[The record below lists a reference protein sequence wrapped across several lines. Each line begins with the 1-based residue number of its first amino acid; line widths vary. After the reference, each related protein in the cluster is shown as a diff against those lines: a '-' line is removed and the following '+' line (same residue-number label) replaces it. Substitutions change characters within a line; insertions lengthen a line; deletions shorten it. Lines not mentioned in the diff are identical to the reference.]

1 MCQQKKRRIKTGDS
15 KMYKN
20 LINTLVNTSKKFVTL
35 MVVLAA
41 VIGVAQ
47 ADVNSRDKD
56 KQILYIGDNHLATAK
71 IKILKE
77 SANKAGLALD
87 VFSTR
92 SFKKHMT
99 TLCDYSLVITQA
111 VSVDAAAGA
120 YGPINTA
127 VKVCDN
133 KRLSIGFDLKHLN
146 NGISNKQKKIASA
159 YLENGMRVNFESLFM
174 YLGNEFYQQSNTIK
188 GVVQVPKVGVYH
200 PNYEKIIT
208 ADQVGF
214 YDWLNRTNPSE
225 NIPSIAVL
233 IHRSAVEN
241 EQTAVVDATIEAI
254 EKNGA
259 RGFAVF
265 FDGMNAHED
274 FRGLVKGRVH
284 AMINYRMLHEAEKNK
299 QDFLD
304 IGVPVLHGLVYR
316 DGDRT
321 SFDQA
326 DAGISA
332 MMSPYFLMMPES
344 AGLIDPTMV
353 ATIDKD
359 KNQVPMSDHIN
370 AIADRAIKQGM
381 LSLRKNADKKLA
393 LFMWN
398 YPPGD
403 KNMGAAFLNVPNSI
417 RDISLALKEAGY
429 SINHKT
435 SEELIAQ
442 VGKILRPFYTKS
454 GLDLLMEQGLSD
466 YLPVSDY
473 QSWLDSLPKEVS
485 EPIVSR
491 WGEPKDNTYVRNVNG
506 VPAFIIPQIKLGNL
520 IAIPQ
525 PSRSEDEDRNTALYH
540 STSSPINH
548 YYLAVYLY
556 AKLKH
561 KSDAF
566 IHLGTHGSQEWLT
579 GKERGLSIYDAP
591 QLTVGN
597 TPIVYP
603 FVMDNVGEAM
613 QAKRRGRAV
622 MISHMTPGFAEAGF
636 YGSFAE
642 LEELLEQYM
651 LLSEGKTKRVVQ
663 DSIINLSVQLK
674 IFEDVGFTE
683 LDLKTNFDE
692 FMHTLHDYMHSLAGE
707 SQPLGVHTFGET
719 LNNPHLMTTIAQ
731 MLGSEFRSL
740 AENFEEQNSIKL
752 KQVPDLFS
760 QKMEDNNVVQLD
772 NTPGF
777 KLLWATLI
785 ENQNIDT
792 NSEMDAYLEQAKDFS
807 RRITGQQEMENMLKG
822 LSGEF
827 VPVGYGGDPVRAHE
841 AVPTG
846 VNLLGFNPA
855 KVPSK
860 AAWEVGQKL
869 VEDVIANH
877 YKEHGEYPN
886 KLAFSL
892 WSLETMRHHGVLEAQ
907 VLAAMG
913 VKPKWDENGF
923 LRGTEIIPFSELK
936 RPRVDV
942 VASATGL
949 YRDAFPNVMLMIAKA
964 IKQVSELKE
973 DNNSIYTNTQALK
986 NTLLEGGMEE
996 AEAEYLSTVRLFS
1009 NESGSY
1015 GSGLAGS
1022 SLASDTWEED
1032 SKLSDLYLKRMGY
1045 AFGSDSKRWGDK
1057 VSGLYDKAL
1066 SGTDAVLFSRSSNLY
1081 GMNTSDDPFQYF
1093 GGMALAIRN
1102 IDGASPEM
1110 LIANLREKNEAKSEG
1125 FNRFMARELRNRSFH
1140 PRWIEEAQKEGY
1152 SGASMMLD
1160 RLNNFWGWTVMYPE
1174 GVTNSQ
1180 WQEFAEVYVK
1190 DKYDMDMREFFDGS
1204 NPTNLAQMIE
1214 RMLEAERKDY
1224 WNTDEETLKKL
1235 VETYLEIKRDHN
1247 VFSENEKF
1255 LDNLADQAAGFGL
1268 APLLESANSALTK
1281 ELSEQAKAS
1290 ATQEIVE
1297 GQKLEQVEEKPSDK
1311 EFDWQIFMFVSL
1323 LLFAFVVGSF
1333 QQLRSVRKS
1342 YI

>member
-1 MCQQKKRRIKTGDS
+1 MIQLIVNNTHIKVAALVLGLFTFIGLSHADD
-15 KMYKN
+15 KMGKSPASDERS
-20 LINTLVNTSKKFVTL
+20 V
-35 MVVLAA
+35 
-41 VIGVAQ
+41 
-47 ADVNSRDKD
+47 

-77 SANKAGLALD
+77 SAKKTNLNLE

-92 SFKKHMT
+92 AFSKKMD
-99 TLCDYSLVITQA
+99 TLCNYSLVITQA
-111 VSVDAAAGA
+111 VSADAAAGMF
-120 YGPINTA
+120 GPINTA
-127 VKVCDN
+127 MEACTN
-133 KRLSIGFDLKHLN
+133 NSLSVGFDMKHLN
-146 NGISNKQKKIASA
+146 RGLSTKQKKPVAG
-159 YLENGMRVNFESLFM
+159 YLENGMRSNFESLFS
-174 YLGNEFYQQSNTIK
+174 YIGNEFYSQKNT
-188 GVVQVPKVGVYH
+188 VVDVISVPKVGAYH
-200 PNYEKIIT
+200 PDHKTLIT
-208 ADQVGF
+208 SGSEEF
-214 YDWLNRTNPSE
+214 YGWLESKESMSSKTKTKPV
-225 NIPSIAVL
+225 IAVL
-233 IHRSAVEN
+233 IHRSAIEN
-241 EQTAVVDATIEAI
+241 EQTAVVDATINAI
-254 EKNGA
+254 EKQGG

-265 FDGMNAHED
+265 FDGVDAHKG
-274 FRGLVKGRVH
+274 FRSMVKGQVH

-299 QDFLD
+299 KDFEH
-304 IGVPVLHGLVYR
+304 IAVPVLHGLVYR
-316 DGDRT
+316 DGDRQ
-321 SFDQA
+321 SFDEA

-353 ATIDKD
+353 ATIDESR
-359 KNQVPMSDHIN
+359 NQIPMLDHID
-370 AIADRAIKQGM
+370 AIADRAIKQGQ
-381 LSLRKNADKKLA
+381 LSIKSNADKKLA

-403 KNMGAAFLNVPNSI
+403 KNMGAAFLNVPDSI

-429 SINHKT
+429 DIDAKS
-435 SEELIAQ
+435 SEELIVQ
-442 VGKILRPFYTKS
+442 VGKILRPFYTRS

-466 YLPVSDY
+466 FLPVQDY
-473 QSWLDSLPKEVS
+473 QNWLDALPKSVRD
-485 EPIVSR
+485 PIVER
-491 WGEPKDNTYVRNVNG
+491 WGAAEDNAYVRDVNG
-506 VPAFIIPQIKLGNL
+506 QPAFIIPQIKLGNL
-520 IAIPQ
+520 VAIVQ
-525 PSRSEDEDRNTALYH
+525 PGRSEEEDKNKALYH

-548 YYLAVYLY
+548 YYLAVYMY

-561 KSDAF
+561 QSDAF

-613 QAKRRGRAV
+613 QAKRRGRAT
-622 MISHMTPGFAEAGF
+622 MISHMTPGFAEAGY
-636 YGSFAE
+636 YGDFAE
-642 LEELLEQYM
+642 LEDLLEQYM
-651 LLSEGKTKRVVQ
+651 TLAEGKTKQVVQ
-663 DSIINLSVQLK
+663 ERITNLSIELK
-674 IFEDVGFTE
+674 VFEDVEMTE
-683 LDLKTNFDE
+683 LDLRSDFDS
-692 FMHTLHDYMHSLAGE
+692 FMHTLHDYMHSLAAE

-719 LNNPHLMTTIAQ
+719 LNDPHLMTTVAQ
-731 MLGSEFRSL
+731 MLGSDFRHL
-740 AENFEEQNSIKL
+740 AEDYEADNTIKL
-752 KQVPDLFS
+752 EQVPDLFS
-760 QKMEDNNVVQLD
+760 QKMDDNNVVQLD
-772 NTPGF
+772 ETPGF
-777 KLLWATLI
+777 KLLWATLV
-785 ENQNIDT
+785 EKQDLSVSDQL
-792 NSEMDAYLEQAKDFS
+792 SEFLVQAKDFS
-807 RRITGQQEMENMLKG
+807 SRIQGQQEMENMLKG
-822 LSGEF
+822 LSGDF
-827 VPVGYGGDPVRAHE
+827 VPVGFGGDPVRAHD

-860 AAWEVGQKL
+860 AAWDVGKSL
-869 VEDVIANH
+869 VEDVIAKH
-877 YKEHGEYPN
+877 YQEKGEYPD

-892 WSLETMRHHGVLEAQ
+892 WSLETMRHHGVLESQ

-923 LRGTEIIPFSELK
+923 LRGTEIIPYSELK
-936 RPRVDV
+936 RPRIDV

-986 NTLLEGGMEE
+986 NTLLGDGMEE

-1174 GVTNSQ
+1174 GVTDSQ

-1190 DKYDMDMREFFDGS
+1190 DKYDMNMREFFDES

-1224 WNTDEETLKKL
+1224 WKTDDETLRQL

-1247 VFSENEKF
+1247 VFSDNEKF
-1255 LDNLADQAAGFGL
+1255 LDHLSQQAEGFGL
-1268 APLLESANSALTK
+1268 APLLEMANAGLAK
-1281 ELSEQAKAS
+1281 EIAEQAAAS
-1290 ATQEIVE
+1290 SAKEIVE
-1297 GQKLEQVEEKPSDK
+1297 GQKLESVEK
-1311 EFDWQIFMFVSL
+1311 ESSEQELDWQIAFFLSFL
-1323 LLFAFVVGSF
+1323 LVAFLIGSI
-1333 QQLRSVRKS
+1333 QQIRSVKPVA
-1342 YI
+1342 